1 MQQSSAYLCLFYV
14 RLLSLLFFFYA
25 FFSLCYRS
33 AVSSS
38 AMLHGCSCRGP
49 GATLVEKQ
57 GTLLVVSFSLF
68 PAITFFRGSPLF
80 RKMYGGTIEFW

>member
-1 MQQSSAYLCLFYV
+1 
-14 RLLSLLFFFYA
+14 
-25 FFSLCYRS
+25 
-33 AVSSS
+33 
-38 AMLHGCSCRGP
+38 MLHGCSCRGP